1 VPISFRPIRVIKE
14 HYIQNVSKG
23 IFMKTQNKASQDET
37 TPELALQFL
46 KEGNRRFLKDASIER
61 DYHYQIAQ
69 TAGGQFPF
77 AVILSCI
84 DSRIPTEIIFDKGI
98 GDLFNARI
106 AGNIINEDILGSM
119 EFACRVAGAKLIL
132 VLGHTSC
139 GAVQGACDNTELG
152 NLTGLLSRL
161 KPAVET
167 TPDTGGSDRS
177 SANNEFVNAVA
188 LKNVELTIE
197 QIKEKSPV
205 LKEMLDKGEIGIAG
219 AMYKIDSGR
228 VEFMD

>member
-1 VPISFRPIRVIKE
+1 MI
-14 HYIQNVSKG
+14 
-23 IFMKTQNKASQDET
+23 TQNQESQAT
-37 TPELALQFL
+37 ITPELALQLL
-46 KEGNRRFLKDASIER
+46 KEGNKRFLKNESIER

-69 TAGGQFPF
+69 TSEGQFPF

-106 AGNIINEDILGSM
+106 AGNVVNEDILGSM
-119 EFACRVAGAKLIL
+119 EFACKIAGAKLIL

-139 GAVQGACDNTELG
+139 GAVQGACDKAELG
-152 NLTGLLSRL
+152 NLTGLLH
-161 KPAVET
+161 KVMPAVEA

-177 SANNEFVNAVA
+177 SANKSFVDAVA

-197 QIKEKSPV
+197 QIKENSAV
-205 LKEMLDKGEIGIAG
+205 LKELLDEGVIGIAG
-219 AMYKIDSGR
+219 AMYRIDSGE

>member
-1 VPISFRPIRVIKE
+1 
-14 HYIQNVSKG
+14 
-23 IFMKTQNKASQDET
+23 MKTQNKASQDET

-46 KEGNRRFLKDASIER
+46 KEGNRRFLQNTSIER

-69 TAGGQFPF
+69 TAGGQYPF

-106 AGNIINEDILGSM
+106 AGNVLNDDILGSM
-119 EFACRVAGAKLIL
+119 EFACKLAGAKLIL

-139 GAVQGACDNTELG
+139 GAVQGACDKARLG
-152 NLTGLLSRL
+152 NLTGLLKKL
-161 KPAVET
+161 NPAVEA

-177 SANNEFVNAVA
+177 SANSKFVDAVA
-188 LKNVELTIE
+188 LKNVLLTIE
-197 QIKEKSPV
+197 QIKQKSPV
-205 LKEMLDKGEIGIAG
+205 LKEMLDNGQIGIAG
-219 AMYKIDSGR
+219 AMYNVQSGE
-228 VEFMD
+228 VDFLN